1 MIVNLYWSN
10 NGPLSYV
17 ATWMNMRLRLQWEK
31 PVWRAWVNG
40 RRVKQRWDSA
50 EAAKAG
56 VDAIVLKLLSNGPIV
71 PAELERPKLTMQGL
85 ASVMASMAIVR
96 LQHAAEDLLGDQGK
110 QVEEKYGASKIEAA
124 LPRLRTFSSQGS
136 RSGHAVS
143 GAEVERA

>member
-1 MIVNLYWSN
+1 MIINWKQD
-10 NGPLSYV
+10 GPLLHR
-17 ATWMNMRLRLQWEK
+17 AEWMNMRLVLSWDRDA
-31 PVWRAWVNG
+31 WRCWVNG
-40 RRVKQRWDSA
+40 SRTKQRYGSV

-56 VDAIVLKLLSNGPIV
+56 VDAVVLKLLSNGPIV

>member
-1 MIVNLYWSN
+1 MIINWKQD
-10 NGPLSYV
+10 GPLLNR
-17 ATWMNMRLRLQWEK
+17 AEWMKMRLVLAW
-31 PVWRAWVNG
+31 VHNAWCCWVNG
-40 RRVKQRWDSA
+40 DRTKQRWDSA